1 MAVMLVLRFLSR
13 MWAFCNYVKGPCSPP
28 PPLFL
33 FAEGISSSSIFDS
46 SSLILEAKCTLQ

>member
-13 MWAFCNYVKGPCSPP
+13 MWAFAIMLKVPAP

-46 SSLILEAKCTLQ
+46 SSLILEAKCTLH